1 LILCSNEKASF
12 KFLPTIESTMN
23 ARKRTLLI
31 LGLASLVMYYP
42 LTKYLY
48 RYFYL
53 GIDTG
58 FLKKLG
64 FFSGNPGTPLA
75 WILALIFG
83 LGYVMISMNAV
94 PIIKE
99 KWLEIS
105 WFNLFGFLAIISAAV
120 VEEAFFR
127 RFIMDRL
134 ATNGYDNLSQ
144 IILSGLAFGVSH
156 GVWGFL
162 KGSLQVAIKA
172 ILYTTL
178 LGLALAIIYLI
189 GDRSLAPCITSHYI
203 SAGLIEPWLIYGLI
217 LGKPPKS

>member
-1 LILCSNEKASF
+1 
-12 KFLPTIESTMN
+12 MN
-23 ARKRTLLI
+23 VKKKTLLI
-31 LGLASLVMYYP
+31 LGLASLAMYYP

-58 FLKKLG
+58 FLKETG
-64 FFSGNPGTPLA
+64 FFSGNSGTPLA
-75 WILALIFG
+75 WVLALMVGF
-83 LGYVMISMNAV
+83 GYVIISMKAV
-94 PIIKE
+94 PVIRE

-105 WFNLFGFLAIISAAV
+105 WFNLFGFLATISAAV

-144 IILSGLAFGVSH
+144 IILSGLLFGIAH

-162 KGSLQVAIKA
+162 KGSPLVAIKA

-178 LGLALAIIYLI
+178 LGLALSIIYLI

-203 SAGLIEPWLIYGLI
+203 SASFIEPWLIYGLI
-217 LGKPPKS
+217 SGKPPKS

>member
-1 LILCSNEKASF
+1 
-12 KFLPTIESTMN
+12 MN

-31 LGLASLVMYYP
+31 LGMASLVMYYP

-64 FFSGNPGTPLA
+64 FFSGNSGTPLA

-127 RFIMDRL
+127 RFILDRL
-134 ATNGYDNLSQ
+134 STIGFANLSQ
-144 IILSGLAFGVSH
+144 IILS
-156 GVWGFL
+156 
-162 KGSLQVAIKA
+162 SLVFAITHF
-172 ILYTTL
+172 I
-178 LGLALAIIYLI
+178 
-189 GDRSLAPCITSHYI
+189 
-203 SAGLIEPWLIYGLI
+203 W
-217 LGKPPKS
+217 